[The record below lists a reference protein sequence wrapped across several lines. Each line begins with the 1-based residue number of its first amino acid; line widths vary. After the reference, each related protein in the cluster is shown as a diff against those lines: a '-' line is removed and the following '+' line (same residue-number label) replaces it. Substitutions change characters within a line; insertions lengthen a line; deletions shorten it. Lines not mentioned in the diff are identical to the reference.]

1 MQSIRQM
8 ISIKIDNY
16 ISQLT
21 QEDRMLL
28 VLKKELYDG
37 SWETMLKDLRSRL
50 NGKPFILKL
59 ANRIEDDITR
69 IEKLCAFE
77 KTHNTNLSDFVNPP
91 NQR

>member
-1 MQSIRQM
+1 M

-77 KTHNTNLSDFVNPP
+77 KMHNTNLSDFVNPP